1 MTISHGFLW
10 LTAVIWGFAFVAQSV
25 GMDLLG
31 PYSFNATRFTLA
43 ALSMLP
49 LAYLF
54 ERHRRADLSL
64 TLKAGAIAGLV
75 LFLGATLQQVG
86 LLYTT
91 AANAG
96 FITTMYMLFVPIAGL
111 FLKHKIARNTWFG
124 IILALVG
131 LFMLTVG
138 PNLSIQKGDGIE
150 LIGAFF
156 WAGHVL
162 VVGYY
167 SRKVPIISF
176 SIVQLVIVA
185 VLSWLMALSFE
196 QPTWQAIQ
204 LSWLPL
210 VYAGI
215 ASSAIAYSLQTLGQK
230 NVSPS
235 SAALILSTEAVFAA
249 IGGWL
254 LMNETLSHRELL
266 GCAFIFVG
274 MMASQWPTKQTKAA
288 DQAVP
293 LS

>member
-1 MTISHGFLW
+1 MTTSHGFLW

-25 GMDLLG
+25 GMDSLG
-31 PYSFNATRFTLA
+31 PYSFNAARFTLA

-54 ERHRRADLSL
+54 ERHRKADFVL
-64 TLKAGAIAGLV
+64 TVQAGSIAGV
-75 LFLGATLQQVG
+75 ILFLGATLQQVG

-96 FITTMYMLFVPIAGL
+96 FITAMYMLFVPIIGL
-111 FLKHKIARNTWFG
+111 FLKHTIARNTWLG
-124 IILALVG
+124 IILALFG
-131 LFMLTVG
+131 LYILTIG

-162 VVGYY
+162 VVGFY

-176 SIVQLVIVA
+176 SIIQLIIVA
-185 VLSWLMALSFE
+185 VFSWIMALSFE
-196 QPTWQAIQ
+196 QPTWQAVQ

-230 NVSPS
+230 KVAPS

-254 LMNETLSHRELL
+254 LLSEALSSRELA
-266 GCAFIFVG
+266 GCALIFVG
-274 MMASQWPTKQTKAA
+274 MMVSQWPTKHLKSVAPVA
-288 DQAVP
+288 PAN
-293 LS
+293 

>member
-1 MTISHGFLW
+1 MTISHLFLW
-10 LTAVIWGFAFVAQSV
+10 LTATIWGFAFVAQSV
-25 GMDLLG
+25 GMESLG
-31 PYSFNATRFTLA
+31 PYSFNAARFTLA

-54 ERHRRADLSL
+54 ERHRKADIGL
-64 TLKAGAIAGLV
+64 TIKAGAIAGLI
-75 LFLGATLQQVG
+75 LFSGATLQQIG

-96 FITTMYMLFVPIAGL
+96 FITTMYMLIVPIAGL
-111 FLKHKIARNTWFG
+111 FLKHTIERHTWLG
-124 IILALVG
+124 IVLAVVG
-131 LFMLTVG
+131 LYTLTVG
-138 PNLSIQKGDGIE
+138 PNLSIQKGDAIE
-150 LIGAFF
+150 LAGAFF

-185 VLSWLMALSFE
+185 VFSWILALITE
-196 QPTWQAIQ
+196 QPTWQNIQ
-204 LSWLPL
+204 QSWLPL

-230 NVSPS
+230 NVAPS

-254 LMNETLSHRELL
+254 LMDEYLSMRELM
-266 GCAFIFVG
+266 GCGLIFVG
-274 MMASQWPTKQTKAA
+274 MIISQWPRQNKPTASLAQ
-288 DQAVP
+288 
-293 LS
+293 

>member
-1 MTISHGFLW
+1 MTISHAFLW
-10 LTAVIWGFAFVAQSV
+10 LTAAIWGFAFVAQSV

-49 LAYLF
+49 LAYCF
-54 ERHRRADLSL
+54 ERHRTGDLAL
-64 TLKAGAIAGLV
+64 TLKAGCLAGLV
-75 LFLGATLQQVG
+75 LFAGATLQQVG

-96 FITTMYMLFVPIAGL
+96 FITTMYMLFVPLIGL
-111 FLKHKIARNTWFG
+111 FLKHTIERNTWFG
-124 IILALVG
+124 IILALTG
-131 LFMLTVG
+131 LYTLTVG
-138 PNLSIQKGDGIE
+138 PNLTIQKGDGIE

-162 VVGYY
+162 IVGYY

-176 SIVQLVIVA
+176 SIVQLIVVA
-185 VLSWLMALSFE
+185 ALSWILALSFE
-196 QPTWQAIQ
+196 TITWQAVKA
-204 LSWLPL
+204 SWLPL

-230 NVSPS
+230 NVAPS

-249 IGGWL
+249 LGGWW
-254 LMNETLSHRELL
+254 LMGEVLSGRELA
-266 GCAFIFVG
+266 GCALIFIG
-274 MMASQWPTKQTKAA
+274 MMVSQWPTKRRPDAA
-288 DQAVP
+288 QAA
-293 LS
+293 L